1 NKIIEKIKFTQFP
14 LEPKNDTKIPGVPFN
29 TGYTHGDIIWK
40 QIAIAAKDTLTT
52 GIIKNGKNKIGF
64 KMTGIPTAKPQ
75 LELNITGSKL
85 ALEIL
90 SSSLD
95 LLLVINTIT

>member
-1 NKIIEKIKFTQFP
+1 MILKYQVFLLIQ
-14 LEPKNDTKIPGVPFN
+14 
-29 TGYTHGDIIWK
+29 DIIWK

-85 ALEIL
+85 ALAIL

-95 LLLVINTIT
+95 LLLVINTITINAKNILAPPIVAYG